1 MSKLSEITGLPDFGQ
16 FRWPVTIGLLQINL
30 MYVCVCV
37 LCFTESA
44 IWPPY
49 CSVRN
54 FFLFGGGGGIKGPVT
69 WPYCAAPHEKI
80 SSGGAIGTVLQSNS
94 SHRCG
99 VIGQLRW
106 SSRAGTSVA
115 LGPARQGGSVPQRR
129 SCAPE
134 RSGSAVRRH
143 PTTGPVRLSGSPN
156 PDRRWIG

>member
-54 FFLFGGGGGIKGPVT
+54 FFLFGGGGGIKGPVS

-106 SSRAGTSVA
+106 SRRGGDQRCP
-115 LGPARQGGSVPQRR
+115 GPRPPRGVCTAEEILCARTIRQCSPPASDHRTGL
-129 SCAPE
+129 
-134 RSGSAVRRH
+134 AVRE
-143 PTTGPVRLSGSPN
+143 PQSG
-156 PDRRWIG
+156 